1 MITPRPGNDRFR
13 FVFSPVLIGLLWGL
27 TLSLPVFGQVAQSPR
42 NGVASVAS
50 DSAPATRIDWNE
62 VSSHE
67 QKMIIRLLEAPDWP
81 LRVFALLRLERF
93 SGKTVEQFIL
103 KHVQDEAWQARCF
116 ALRQSYQMGIKVTG
130 ESLANETEPR
140 VIRTALR
147 YGVALDE
154 KFITR
159 GVKKLLRMRDIDQLL
174 LGIEIAAASDIESL
188 REEATKRL
196 ARFISR
202 MNDSVSTRVTRRLVR
217 VVGLTQTPSG
227 ITQWR
232 KWYKKNRKTFSLTPP
247 ASQQP
252 AVIEPITMVAEMD
265 IDAFSR
271 LLDYLDFLRQ
281 RDLELVIVMDFT
293 ASMLLMINQARAGVD
308 SLILFLNDISR
319 TMSLG
324 FVAYRDHDN
333 EPVFEKHDLADNVR
347 SVRDFLFN
355 LPVTGGEDYP
365 EAVLD
370 GMAACGGMEWNQNAT
385 RQIILVG
392 DAPPH
397 EHDIYQLNNLIDSF
411 RSDGIT
417 IHAVHI
423 LLPRNRDIPNF
434 WYSYNA
440 KAGRDFAN
448 IAERGNGRMV
458 TLSDAEAL
466 VPAVMHFT
474 LDEGWWSIFDEFYEW
489 YLDLCR

>member
-1 MITPRPGNDRFR
+1 M
-13 FVFSPVLIGLLWGL
+13 GLVWGL
-27 TLSLPVFGQVAQSPR
+27 ALSLPAFAQVAQAPR
-42 NGVASVAS
+42 DGV
-50 DSAPATRIDWNE
+50 DSKTSEPAPVTRIDWNE
-62 VSSHE
+62 IPSHE
-67 QKMIIRLLEAPDWP
+67 QELLIKLLEAPDWP

-93 SGKTVEQFIL
+93 SGKAVEQHID
-103 KHVQDEAWQARCF
+103 KHLQDDAWQVRCF
-116 ALRQSYQMGIKVTG
+116 ALRQAHQMGITVTR
-130 ESLANETEPR
+130 ERLENETEPR

-154 KFITR
+154 KLITR

-174 LGIEIAAASDIESL
+174 LGIEIAAASDVESL
-188 REEATKRL
+188 RTEAARRL
-196 ARFISR
+196 ARFIANMS
-202 MNDSVSTRVTRRLVR
+202 DSVSTRVSRRLAR
-217 VVGLTQTPSG
+217 VVGLPQTPSG
-227 ITQWR
+227 VSQWR
-232 KWYKKNRKTFSLTPP
+232 AWYRANRKTFSLTPP

-252 AVIEPITMVAEMD
+252 AEIEPFTQVAEMEAD
-265 IDAFSR
+265 TFSR

-293 ASMLLMINQARAGVD
+293 ASMLPMINQARAGVD

-319 TMSLG
+319 SMRLG

-333 EPVFEKHDLADNVR
+333 EPVFEQHDLTDNVR

-355 LPVTGGEDYP
+355 LPISGGEDYP

-370 GMAACGGMEWNQNAT
+370 GMTACGGMEWNRNAT

-417 IHAVHI
+417 VHAVHV
-423 LLPRNRDIPNF
+423 LLPRDRRIPNI
-434 WYSYNA
+434 WYSFNE

-448 IAERGNGRMV
+448 IAERGNGRKV
-458 TLSDAEAL
+458 ELSNAEAL

-474 LDEGWWSIFDEFYEW
+474 LDEGWWSVFDEFYEW